1 MIPYLIGLVG
11 SYLIGESMQSE
22 SFDEG
27 GPISMHNRIQEY
39 QIKKSDGTYFYLKM
53 STGSPAWSK
62 SPDMAYLYTEGDAE
76 KIKDELE
83 KEGVTGLSIV
93 KYDKDWWKNA
103 PDEFAKGGVINPYE
117 QFLLDNGFVKG
128 YERKSQGFVQYRKG
142 KWYCWIDNKTKEIE
156 IGKYESDVPLKDIDG
171 IRENE
176 PFYHT
181 DRYTN
186 NLSKFKKFL
195 DDNYV
200 LDFAKGGVIGDA
212 ARVKSKNKTGV
223 IMKIFKPDDFEQFS
237 DIKAE
242 KNYLIK
248 FADGTQDTYSQS
260 KLEIFKN

>member
-1 MIPYLIGLVG
+1 MIPYVIALVG

-22 SFDEG
+22 KFADG
-27 GPISMHNRIQEY
+27 GGISVKEY
-39 QIKKSDGTYFYLKM
+39 QIKKPDGTFFYVKM
-53 STGSPAWSK
+53 QTGAPAWIK
-62 SPDMAYLYTEGDAE
+62 SPDMAYSYTEEDAE
-76 KIKDELE
+76 KIKGQLE
-83 KEGVTGLSIV
+83 KEGFTGLSVV

-103 PDEFAKGGVINPYE
+103 PDEFAKGGQINSYE
-117 QFLLDNGFVKG
+117 EFLLDNGFVKG

-156 IGKYESDVPLKDIDG
+156 IGKYENDVPLKDIGG

-212 ARVKSKNKTGV
+212 VRVKNKTGV
-223 IMKIFKPDDFEQFS
+223 IMKIFKADDFEQFS
-237 DIKAE
+237 GIKAE
-242 KNYLIK
+242 KYYLIK
-248 FADGTQDTYSQS
+248 FADGTQDTYAKSE
-260 KLEIFKN
+260 LDFKN